1 MSNNPTVPAGIVIT
15 TNPAPGQVVAV
26 ADTVEIVVS
35 TGKVAVPQLIGLPL
49 AEAEAK
55 LKEQG
60 LVLKATEVENS
71 QVAPGKVTG
80 QADAADSLVEQGK
93 TITVTVAKAP
103 APPPPP
109 PTPTPTPTPTKS
121 APRRTRPWA
130 DCSPNPA
137 RERPTV
143 PATGRRRRFRCLPG
157 QCLMSGLR
165 SAARSAA
172 PAMPSDSSQLP
183 SIW

>member
-1 MSNNPTVPAGIVIT
+1 MRSTTKMSNNPTVPVGIVIT
-15 TNPAPGQVVAV
+15 TNPAPGQIVAV

-60 LVLKATEVENS
+60 LMLNATEVENS

-103 APPPPP
+103 APPA
-109 PTPTPTPTPTKS
+109 
-121 APRRTRPWA
+121 APRRRPRRLPPRARPKRTQSWA
-130 DCSPNPA
+130 DCSRSPVGTDRTCRLA
-137 RERPTV
+137 AGRRSV
-143 PATGRRRRFRCLPG
+143 PAGSVLDERAQVRCPFG
-157 QCLMSGLR
+157 G
-165 SAARSAA
+165 AGHAE
-172 PAMPSDSSQLP
+172 
-183 SIW
+183 

>member
-1 MSNNPTVPAGIVIT
+1 M
-15 TNPAPGQVVAV
+15 
-26 ADTVEIVVS
+26 
-35 TGKVAVPQLIGLPL
+35 
-49 AEAEAK
+49 
-55 LKEQG
+55 
-60 LVLKATEVENS
+60 LKATEVENS

-103 APPPPP
+103 AAAAPADAHADAHADADQERVQRGRGPGRPVPLTRSEKP
-109 PTPTPTPTPTKS
+109 RCRLP
-121 APRRTRPWA
+121 PRRA
-130 DCSPNPA
+130 SA
-137 RERPTV
+137 
-143 PATGRRRRFRCLPG
+143 LPG

>member
-1 MSNNPTVPAGIVIT
+1 MDRERS
-15 TNPAPGQVVAV
+15 
-26 ADTVEIVVS
+26 
-35 TGKVAVPQLIGLPL
+35 
-49 AEAEAK
+49 
-55 LKEQG
+55 
-60 LVLKATEVENS
+60 
-71 QVAPGKVTG
+71 TG

-103 APPPPP
+103 APPPS
-109 PTPTPTPTPTKS
+109 PTPTPTPSKTTSKEGAS
-121 APRRTRPWA
+121 L
-130 DCSPNPA
+130 NGFL
-137 RERPTV
+137 TV
-143 PATGRRRRFRCLPG
+143 VLPDQCLLRGPVPVGR